1 MHKHSNIAINQNER
15 LYYCGTIFE
24 VTYEWEGRIETHQS
38 ILVETHDEGF
48 VFVVVQINEYDAGC
62 IDGYIHLQFEHVN
75 AVTQSFLQKELVR
88 QCYSNIL
95 KFQIITEDHSET
107 IQEFLIFQ
115 KECGFWEDP
124 LQPYN
129 PNKTTSPTD

>member
-1 MHKHSNIAINQNER
+1 MINQNER
-15 LYYCGTIFE
+15 LYYRGTVFE
-24 VTYEWEGRIETHQS
+24 VTYEWEGRIDTHQS

-48 VFVVVQINEYDAGC
+48 VFVVVQINEYHAGC
-62 IDGYIHLQFEHVN
+62 VDGYIHLQSEYVK
-75 AVTQSFLQKELVR
+75 AVTQSFLQQELVR

-95 KFQIITEDHSET
+95 KFQIITENHSET
-107 IQEFLIFQ
+107 IKEFLKSQ
-115 KECGFWEDP
+115 KEWVFWEDP

>member
-1 MHKHSNIAINQNER
+1 MINQNER
-15 LYYCGTIFE
+15 LYYRGTVFE
-24 VTYEWEGRIETHQS
+24 VTYEWEGRIDTHQS

-48 VFVVVQINEYDAGC
+48 VFVVVQINEYHAGC
-62 IDGYIHLQFEHVN
+62 VDSYIHLQFEYVK
-75 AVTQSFLQKELVR
+75 AVTQSFLQQELVR

-95 KFQIITEDHSET
+95 KFQIITENHSET
-107 IQEFLIFQ
+107 IKEFLKSQ
-115 KECGFWEDP
+115 KELGFWEDP

>member
-1 MHKHSNIAINQNER
+1 MINQNER
-15 LYYCGTIFE
+15 LYYRGTVFE
-24 VTYEWEGRIETHQS
+24 VTYEWEGRIDTHQS

-48 VFVVVQINEYDAGC
+48 VFVVVQINEYHAGC
-62 IDGYIHLQFEHVN
+62 VDGYIHLQSEYVK
-75 AVTQSFLQKELVR
+75 AVTQSFLQQELVR

-95 KFQIITEDHSET
+95 KFQIITEYYSET
-107 IQEFLIFQ
+107 IKEFLKSQ
-115 KECGFWEDP
+115 KEWVFWEDP

>member
-1 MHKHSNIAINQNER
+1 MINQNER
-15 LYYCGTIFE
+15 LYYRGTVFE
-24 VTYEWEGRIETHQS
+24 VTYEWEGRIDTHQS

-48 VFVVVQINEYDAGC
+48 VFVVVQINEYHAGYV
-62 IDGYIHLQFEHVN
+62 DGYIHLQFEYVK
-75 AVTQSFLQKELVR
+75 AVTQSFLQQELVR

-95 KFQIITEDHSET
+95 KFQIITENHSET
-107 IQEFLIFQ
+107 IKEFLKSQ
-115 KECGFWEDP
+115 KELGFWEDP

>member
-1 MHKHSNIAINQNER
+1 MINQNER
-15 LYYCGTIFE
+15 LYYRGTIFE
-24 VTYEWEGRIETHQS
+24 VTYDWEGRIETHQS

-75 AVTQSFLQKELVR
+75 AVTQSFLQKGLVR

-107 IQEFLIFQ
+107 IEEFLKFQ
-115 KECGFWEDP
+115 KANGFWEDP

-129 PNKTTSPTD
+129 PNETTSPVD

>member
-15 LYYCGTIFE
+15 LYYRGTIFE
-24 VTYEWEGRIETHQS
+24 VTYDWEGRIETHQS

-88 QCYSNIL
+88 QCYGNIL
-95 KFQIITEDHSET
+95 T
-107 IQEFLIFQ
+107 
-115 KECGFWEDP
+115 KE
-124 LQPYN
+124 YN
-129 PNKTTSPTD
+129 

>member
-1 MHKHSNIAINQNER
+1 MINQNER
-15 LYYCGTIFE
+15 LYYRGTIFE
-24 VTYEWEGRIETHQS
+24 VTYDWEGRIETHQS
-38 ILVETHDEGF
+38 ILVETLDEGF

-75 AVTQSFLQKELVR
+75 AVTQSFLQQELVR
-88 QCYSNIL
+88 QYYGNIL

-107 IQEFLIFQ
+107 IEKYLEFQ
-115 KECGFWEDP
+115 KEHGSWEDP

-129 PNKTTSPTD
+129 PKETISPAD